1 MIKGVWPNSLV
12 RRPPWLY
19 ASFVKNKTRND
30 DEKILR
36 MIPIFFRRLQE
47 NNVAT
52 DRVSMEKNL
61 IGIELRSRISSFIVR

>member
-1 MIKGVWPNSLV
+1 MFL
-12 RRPPWLY
+12 
-19 ASFVKNKTRND
+19 RND

-61 IGIELRSRISSFIVR
+61 IGKELRSRIYSFIVR

>member
-1 MIKGVWPNSLV
+1 MSVYV
-12 RRPPWLY
+12 
-19 ASFVKNKTRND
+19 SFVKNKTRND

-36 MIPIFFRRLQE
+36 MVPIFFRRLQE

-61 IGIELRSRISSFIVR
+61 IGKELRSRISSFIVR